1 MGCRL
6 GDTPHTSDLTSLT
19 PMRYSQLHIHLQ
31 RGDTPLRHQ
40 PKNSM
45 RPYSLALLGW
55 LGCVALAGCHGR
67 AYSDLCAENMA
78 AEIRDLEDQL
88 YEYDHQYLLLE
99 QETETLRQQNLA
111 LKSAAAGATA
121 GKRSL
126 LSPSG
131 RAGQVPSPLEFQPR
145 HEDLPLPPEPM
156 LDAPQSQRGAEQDL
170 AQPESILEP
179 SGSSQTPTTPPA
191 GGTAPS
197 GSASE
202 ELPPPSSAP
211 RSNAPASPT
220 PPRFPQPRNDG
231 GSDFDMD
238 NLEPPTIDPGVPG
251 PPRLPAVSLR
261 VDGSPIAPE
270 DNLEMNLARIEIPP
284 QRVPAKLVGDKSI
297 KQATL
302 QIAKEVVTD
311 RRVVELAFHPTLS
324 RAIDMDDRPDDDGL
338 YLVLQPKNERGQM
351 VPVAADLTVF
361 ALDPARQGEQA
372 KIGRWEYSAAEV
384 QDKLQPGG
392 SEQGIHLR
400 LPWNGPDPSADRVI
414 VFALYKFD
422 NGRQVMGEK
431 EVFISSDGSHKTVW
445 APRASN
451 PQLGTEQLSA
461 QRTTGPVAQAGF
473 SAPFANSDSQAT
485 QATPVVRPAKGTA
498 ARQPPPI
505 PQTR

>member
-1 MGCRL
+1 
-6 GDTPHTSDLTSLT
+6 
-19 PMRYSQLHIHLQ
+19 
-31 RGDTPLRHQ
+31 
-40 PKNSM
+40 
-45 RPYSLALLGW
+45 
-55 LGCVALAGCHGR
+55 
-67 AYSDLCAENMA
+67 
-78 AEIRDLEDQL
+78 L

-126 LSPSG
+126 LAPSG
-131 RAGQVPSPLEFQPR
+131 QAGQKPSPLEFQPR
-145 HEDLPLPPEPM
+145 PENLPFPPEPM
-156 LDAPQSQRGAEQDL
+156 LDAPQPQRGAQQDL

-179 SGSSQTPTTPPA
+179 SGSSRTPKTPSA
-191 GGTAPS
+191 GGGAPS
-197 GSASE
+197 DSASDE
-202 ELPPPSSAP
+202 LPTPKQNPVNPPRLPNSDGAELPPPSSAP
-211 RSNAPASPT
+211 SSNVPADPNA
-220 PPRFPQPRNDG
+220 PRFPQPRNDG
-231 GSDFDMD
+231 TPDFDME
-238 NLEPPTIDPGVPG
+238 NLQPPTIDPGVPG
-251 PPRLPAVSLR
+251 PPRLPPVSLR

-270 DNLEMNLARIEIPP
+270 DDLEMNLAHIEIPP
-284 QRVPAKLVGDKSI
+284 QRVPAQLVGDKSL

-302 QIAKEVVTD
+302 QIAKEKVTD

-384 QDKLQPGG
+384 QDKLQLGG

-431 EVFISSDGSHKTVW
+431 EIFISSDGSHKTVW
-445 APRASN
+445 APRASKA
-451 PQLGTEQLSA
+451 PLGTESQATS
-461 QRTTGPVAQAGF
+461 QVAQASF
-473 SAPFANSDSQAT
+473 SAPSLSSKQQAS
-485 QATPVVRPAKGTA
+485 QATPVVRPANGAGT
-498 ARQPPPI
+498 RQPPPL
-505 PQTR
+505 PQIR